1 MEQGASLVVD
11 VQERLSGLMA
21 RVAARDSAA
30 LASLYDSTVSRLM
43 ALALRILRN
52 EGDAEEAVSDAYL
65 QVWRGAAS
73 YDSARGPVAV
83 WLLMICRSRAL
94 DKLRARDA
102 VVRFHGDSDLG
113 DEEGAGDPL
122 DLLAATRR
130 GTRVHVALAALPSQT
145 RQVLALAFFK
155 GYSHQEISTATGLPL
170 GTVKSQIR
178 RGLSALRASTENPN
192 DN

>member
-1 MEQGASLVVD
+1 
-11 VQERLSGLMA
+11 
-21 RVAARDSAA
+21 
-30 LASLYDSTVSRLM
+30 M
-43 ALALRILRN
+43 ALAMRILGN

-65 QVWRGAAS
+65 QIWRGAGG

-83 WLLMICRSRAL
+83 WVLMICRSRAL

-102 VVRFHGDSDLG
+102 AVRFQDAGLEA
-113 DEEGAGDPL
+113 EEVAGDPQ
-122 DLLAATRR
+122 DVLAATRR
-130 GTRVHVALAALPSQT
+130 GTRVHAALASLPPPT

-178 RGLSALRASTENPN
+178 RGLAALRDSTESPN